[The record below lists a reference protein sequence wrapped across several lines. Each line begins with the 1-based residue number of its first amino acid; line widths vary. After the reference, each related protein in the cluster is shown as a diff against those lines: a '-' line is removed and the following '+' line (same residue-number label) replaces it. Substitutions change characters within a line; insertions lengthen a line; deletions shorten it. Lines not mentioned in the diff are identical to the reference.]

1 MNNKTTRFTLV
12 SIIALVVVVKFFNYF
27 TTQKYI
33 TSAHIAEAMNLV
45 AQFKMGIAEHYQQ
58 MVDPPNSNREAGLP
72 DPESFNGRSVKSVSV
87 SQGGVITVYFNDK
100 VSEDASIVFI
110 PEFTASNLQ
119 GIQWS
124 CTSSSIGQKYF
135 EHIIPACLY
144 RPSAAIDDL
153 MNAIHQKAYNKIA
166 SLIAD
171 EVDIDQ
177 TQYGETPL
185 MSALSRGNTRVV
197 KMLLEA
203 GADANKT
210 APYYRGKTP
219 LMFALRNGNP
229 ESVEALLKYGAD
241 VNTIGPKGMTPLM
254 YAARSGAP
262 VKVNLALEAGANPK
276 YKDKTGNTALNYA
289 ASYGSASSVY
299 NLINQAGN
307 VYTGTHENGNPQST
321 NSRSVTTL
329 MEAAASNNHSRIQQ
343 LLETGA
349 AINAR
354 DKNGYVALVH
364 AIKSA
369 SCKASQILI
378 ESGADINA
386 LDNKKRTPLMIAA
399 ESGNNACL
407 SVLLQAGASFDHIA
421 LDGSTAVSMAVKNGN
436 MEAVDHFISY
446 ADDFSERGGKALLEA
461 LIDTD
466 SKITPTMTEKLIVN
480 GANVNY
486 RDAKG
491 HFPLSIAARHNRID
505 IAKLLLIHAAEIN
518 KTDHLS
524 RPALQ
529 YAAQYA
535 NLDMVDLLI
544 ASGANVNN
552 ADALGETPLMIAVN
566 RNHYKMTR
574 RLLDAGSNP
583 DTTNNKGVS
592 AIHIAHGKY
601 FTDVEMLLKK
611 DSN

>member
-1 MNNKTTRFTLV
+1 MNNKTTRFTLI
-12 SIIALVVVVKFFNYF
+12 SIITLVVLVKLFNYF

-33 TSAHIAEAMNLV
+33 ASAHIAEAMNLV
-45 AQFKMGIAEHYQQ
+45 AQVKIGIVEHYQQ
-58 MVDPPNSNREAGLP
+58 TGEPPNSNREAGLP
-72 DPESFNGRSVKSVSV
+72 DPESVNGRSVKSVSI
-87 SQGGVITVYFNDK
+87 SQGGVITVYFNGK

-124 CTSSSIGQKYF
+124 CTSSSISQKYF

-144 RPSAAIDDL
+144 SPPDAINDL

-171 EVDIDQ
+171 DVDIDQ
-177 TQYGETPL
+177 TQFGETPL
-185 MSALSRGNTRVV
+185 MSALSQGNTRAV

-210 APYYRGKTP
+210 AAYYRGKTP
-219 LMFALRNGNP
+219 LMYALRNGNP
-229 ESVEALLKYGAD
+229 ESIEALLKYGAN
-241 VNTIGPKGMTPLM
+241 VNRIGPKGMTPLM
-254 YAARSGAP
+254 YAARSGSP
-262 VKVNLALEAGANPK
+262 VKISLALEAGANPK
-276 YKDKTGNTALNYA
+276 FKDKTGNTALNYA
-289 ASYGSASSVY
+289 VSYGASSSVY
-299 NLINQAGN
+299 KLIKRASDA
-307 VYTGTHENGNPQST
+307 YTGAHENENSQFT
-321 NSRSVTTL
+321 DSRSVTTL
-329 MEAAASNNHSRIQQ
+329 MEAAASNNHSQIQQ
-343 LLETGA
+343 LLKTGS

-369 SCKASQILI
+369 SCKASQTLI

-407 SVLLQAGASFDHIA
+407 SELLQAGASFDYIA
-421 LDGSTAVSMAVKNGN
+421 LDGSTAVSIAVKKGN

-446 ADDFSERGGKALLEA
+446 AEDFSERGGKALLEA
-461 LIDTD
+461 LIISD
-466 SKITPTMTEKLIVN
+466 SKLTPTMTEKLITG
-480 GANVNY
+480 GANINF

-491 HFPLSIAARHNRID
+491 HFPLSLAARHNRID
-505 IAKLLLIHAAEIN
+505 IAKQLLIHAADIN
-518 KTDHLS
+518 KTDYLGRS
-524 RPALQ
+524 ALL

-535 NLDMVDLLI
+535 NLNMVELLI
-544 ASGANVNN
+544 ASGADVNN
-552 ADALGETPLMIAVN
+552 ADVLGETPLMIAVD

-583 DTTNNKGVS
+583 DIKNNKGIS

-601 FTDVEMLLKK
+601 FTEVEKLLKIR
-611 DSN
+611 

>member
-1 MNNKTTRFTLV
+1 MNNKTARFTLI
-12 SIIALVVVVKFFNYF
+12 SIIALVVIVKLFNYL

-33 TSAHIAEAMNLV
+33 ASAHIAEAMNLV
-45 AQFKMGIAEHYQQ
+45 AQVKLGIVEYYQQ
-58 MVDPPNSNREAGLP
+58 TGEPPNSNREAGLP
-72 DPESFNGRSVKSVSV
+72 DPESVKGRSVKSVSI
-87 SQGGVITVYFNDK
+87 SQGGVITVYFNNK

-110 PEFTASNLQ
+110 PEFTASNLH
-119 GIQWS
+119 GIEWN
-124 CTSSSIGQKYF
+124 CTSSSISQKYF

-153 MNAIHQKAYNKIA
+153 MNAINQKAYNKIA

-171 EVDIDQ
+171 NVNVDQ

-185 MSALSRGNTRVV
+185 MLALSRGNSRTV

-203 GADANKT
+203 GADANKSAT
-210 APYYRGKTP
+210 FYRGRTP
-219 LMFALRNGNP
+219 LMYALRNSSL
-229 ESVEALLKYGAD
+229 ESVEALLKHGASIN
-241 VNTIGPKGMTPLM
+241 VTGPKGMTPLM
-254 YAARSGAP
+254 YAARSGASA
-262 VKVNLALEAGANPK
+262 KVSLALEAGANPK
-276 YKDKTGNTALNYA
+276 HKDKTGNTALNYA
-289 ASYGSASSVY
+289 ASYGAASSVY
-299 NLINQAGN
+299 KLINQASD
-307 VYTGTHENGNPQST
+307 VYTRSSEYGNAQFKD
-321 NSRSVTTL
+321 SRSVTAL
-329 MEAAASNNHSRIQQ
+329 MEAATSNNHSRIQQ

-369 SCKASQILI
+369 SCKASQTLI

-407 SVLLQAGASFDHIA
+407 SVLLQAGASLDHIA
-421 LDGSTAVSMAVKNGN
+421 LDGSTAVSIAVKKGN

-446 ADDFSERGGKALLEA
+446 AEDFSERGGKALLEA
-461 LIDTD
+461 LIISD
-466 SKITPTMTEKLIVN
+466 SKLTPTMTEKLITG
-480 GANVNY
+480 GANINF

-491 HFPLSIAARHNRID
+491 HFPLSLAARHNRID
-505 IAKLLLIHAAEIN
+505 IAKLLLIHAADIN
-518 KTDHLS
+518 KTDYLGRS
-524 RPALQ
+524 ALL

-535 NLDMVDLLI
+535 NLDMVELLL
-544 ASGANVNN
+544 ASGADTNK
-552 ADALGETPLMIAVN
+552 ADVLGETPLMIAVD

-583 DTTNNKGVS
+583 DIKNNKGVS
-592 AIHIAHGKY
+592 AMHIAHGKY
-601 FTDVEMLLKK
+601 FTDVEKLLKTR
-611 DSN
+611 